1 MTDGEFRKQMSRDT
15 EQMSNVNVGTIE
27 RLVSLIGGGLLAVFG
42 VIRRGKL
49 GALLTLLGGY
59 LVKRGTTGHDTAY
72 QKLGMNTAVKTNP
85 EAVSVPHQQGVHV
98 QKSVTVIRS
107 PSELYDF
114 WRNFENLPRF
124 MDHLESVT
132 VLTPNRSHWV
142 AKAPAGMKVEWDAEI
157 INDVPGEVIGWRSLA
172 NAQVANAG
180 SVRFRPAFGGQ
191 GTEVTVTFE
200 YVPPAGPLGVAVA
213 RIFGEAPEQQ
223 VEEELNRFKQLME
236 SSVTQNTPG
245 V

>member
-1 MTDGEFRKQMSRDT
+1 MKQMNQNK
-15 EQMSNVNVGTIE
+15 EQMSNVNVGKRE
-27 RLVSLIGGGLLAVFG
+27 RLVSLIGGGFLSAWGFM
-42 VIRRGKL
+42 RRGKL
-49 GALLTLLGGY
+49 GVLMALLGGY
-59 LVKRGTTGHDTAY
+59 LLKRGATGHDTAY
-72 QKLGMNTAVKTNP
+72 KSLGMTTAVKTNP

-98 QKSVTVIRS
+98 QKSVFVNRS
-107 PSELYDF
+107 PSELYQF

-157 INDVPGEVIGWRSLA
+157 VNDVPGEVIGWRSLA

-180 SVRFRPAFGGQ
+180 SVRFRPALSGQ
-191 GTEVTVTFE
+191 GTEVTVTLE

-213 RIFGEAPEQQ
+213 NLFGTNPEQQ

-236 SSVTQNTPG
+236 TSVAQNEA
-245 V
+245 